1 MLLVGR
7 LYIFCEEMSSP
18 LPSMLFSEDEIR
30 VEKIV
35 FRFCEVVKDE
45 T

>member
-1 MLLVGR
+1 MLLVSH
-7 LYIFCEEMSSP
+7 LCIFCEEMSSP
-18 LPSMLFSEDEIR
+18 LPSMLFSKDEIR

-35 FRFCEVVKDE
+35 FRFCKIVKDE